1 MEGIIVMA
9 DKNVLFR
16 TSMGGFNKADVMA
29 YLDKQNADFREL
41 AKQKDDAL
49 AAKDAEIASL
59 RAQLDD
65 MINRANEA
73 GAEEKTSEEAEEL
86 KAKLQAAEAALAE
99 KDAEIEKL
107 KGDSEKASSE
117 NERKAGLYDDMSSQI
132 GDILLTANKNADT
145 IIAEAN
151 AKAAEINEK
160 AVEDAEERRRC
171 FEARMS
177 RISAAV
183 RNNTAAAAD
192 NFRGDVKAELE
203 IMRKLLEDTVK
214 SVDEKSAAFTELAD
228 KLEKRLNAEIDSAVS
243 EIEKETETL
252 KGN

>member
-1 MEGIIVMA
+1 MA

-16 TSMGGFNKADVMA
+16 TSMGGFNKTDVMA

-41 AKQKDDAL
+41 AKQKDDAI
-49 AAKDAEIASL
+49 AAKDEEIASL
-59 RAQLDD
+59 RAQLDE
-65 MINRANEA
+65 MTKRIQKAEEA
-73 GAEEKTSEEAEEL
+73 EKTSDETDDL
-86 KAKLQAAEAALAE
+86 TSKLQAAEAALAE

-107 KGDSEKASSE
+107 REDIEKACAES
-117 NERKAGLYDDMSSQI
+117 ERKAGLYDDMSSQI
-132 GDILLTANKNADT
+132 GDILLSANKNADT

-160 AVEDAEERRRC
+160 AAADAEERKRC

-183 RNNTAAAAD
+183 KNNTAAAAE
-192 NFRGDVKAELE
+192 NFRGDIKAELE
-203 IMRKLLEDTVK
+203 MMRKLLEDTVK
-214 SVDEKSAAFTELAD
+214 TVDEKSAAFTELAD
-228 KLEKRLNAEIDSAVS
+228 KLEKRLNAELDCAVS

>member
-65 MINRANEA
+65 MINKANEA
-73 GAEEKTSEEAEEL
+73 GAEEKTAEEAEEL

-99 KDAEIEKL
+99 K
-107 KGDSEKASSE
+107 
-117 NERKAGLYDDMSSQI
+117 
-132 GDILLTANKNADT
+132 
-145 IIAEAN
+145 
-151 AKAAEINEK
+151 
-160 AVEDAEERRRC
+160 DAEERRRC

-252 KGN
+252 TGN